1 MKHSLRLIFVI
12 TILLTACSQLPSSV
26 TINLGSPT
34 NTAAPAPT
42 QVVPPMAVPPQP
54 TIASPTTAPLK
65 PTVAPTVAAFQ
76 TSSPTSAPK
85 SNQPM
90 VYISGTS
97 HIETNRQ
104 TWPNPDAYISFLR
117 QVTAAGMK
125 WSVGADIGWLE
136 GEARAGEI
144 IKTTEAMGVE
154 WDIHAHQA
162 ADRVKNVVKIK
173 NLGGKPNTVISGL
186 VLAELEEMRSPF
198 KLSDGGTWFGDILW
212 GFTLRADHTAGSEDT
227 STGLWRPKN
236 SKEFYTHDPNGSIIM
251 VGGGTRDLKGAENF
265 AKSNPKFSVTSA
277 TIMVNPSK
285 LVVIDMNA
293 RGGLGTDGINEIK
306 SFAERMSKL
315 SHVRMAT
322 ISQTAKAWVEAGS
335 VVSGSQVK

>member
-1 MKHSLRLIFVI
+1 MKRTLRLIFVI
-12 TILLTACSQLPSSV
+12 TILLTACSQLPSSI

-42 QVVPPMAVPPQP
+42 QVAPPTQAQPIATVAPP
-54 TIASPTTAPLK
+54 TAAPFK
-65 PTVAPTVAAFQ
+65 PTVAQPTAA
-76 TSSPTSAPK
+76 SPTSAPK

-90 VYISGTS
+90 VYISGTT

-104 TWPNPDAYISFLR
+104 SWPNPEAFINFLR
-117 QVTAAGMK
+117 QVTTAGMK

-154 WDIHAHQA
+154 WDIHAHKTE
-162 ADRVKNVVKIK
+162 DRPKNVVKIK

-186 VLAELEEMRSPF
+186 VLTELEQMRSPF

-212 GFTLRADHTAGSEDT
+212 GFTLRPDHSAGSEDT
-227 STGLWRPKN
+227 STGLWKPKS

-251 VGGGTRDLKGAENF
+251 VGGGTRDLKGAENL
-265 AKSNPKFSVTSA
+265 AKSNPKFAVKSA
-277 TIMVNPSK
+277 TIMVNPVK
-285 LVVIDMNA
+285 LVVIDMDA
-293 RGGLGTDGINEIK
+293 KGGIGTDGINEIK

-315 SHVRMAT
+315 SNARFAT